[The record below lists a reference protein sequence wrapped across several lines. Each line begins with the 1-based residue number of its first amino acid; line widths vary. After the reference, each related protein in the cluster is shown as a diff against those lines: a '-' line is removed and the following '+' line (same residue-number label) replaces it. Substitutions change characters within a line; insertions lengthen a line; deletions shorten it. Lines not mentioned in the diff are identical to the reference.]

1 MINIKKVLNIGKIF
15 GIFILLEIL
24 ISFIMGL
31 FNLLGLNSS
40 LSKIILLLVNI
51 IIFFIYGIQ
60 RGKVTNKKG
69 IIEGL
74 LTGGIMLA
82 LLFVITLIFFHT
94 SLSLA
99 TLLYYLALLFVTIVG
114 STVGKNK
121 KIDSTPSGKR

>member
-1 MINIKKVLNIGKIF
+1 VINIKKVLNIGKIF

-24 ISFIMGL
+24 ISFIIGL
-31 FNLLGLNSS
+31 FNLLGFNSS

-51 IIFFIYGIQ
+51 VIFFVYGIQ
-60 RGKVTNKKG
+60 KGKVTNKKG
-69 IIEGL
+69 ILEGL
-74 LTGGIMLA
+74 LTGGIMIM
-82 LLFVITLIFFHT
+82 LLFIITLIFFHT

-121 KIDSTPSGKR
+121 KIDSTPSGRK

>member
-31 FNLLGLNSS
+31 FNLLGFNSS

-51 IIFFIYGIQ
+51 VIFFVYGIQ

-69 IIEGL
+69 ILEGL
-74 LTGGIMLA
+74 LTGGIMIM
-82 LLFVITLIFFHT
+82 LLFIITLIFFHT

-121 KIDSTPSGKR
+121 KIDSTPSGRK